1 MATGKDLNNTENL
14 DQKEEHA
21 CTSDDK
27 ERKFRSDNLSNSVS
41 RDENETHD
49 GNRTADSAAVD
60 CDKKS
65 HDARPIDGKGTTESK
80 SGGKDSKQNQK
91 QSRKKKEEYTIT
103 FFYLQN
109 VDSARDLLMT
119 SIPAGMKIIFEERI
133 GNVHVGFKTY
143 YQSTQS
149 TDKVQIFDV
158 NIKSV
163 FMIYR
168 YCRLNRHIET
178 SFMKLNKLN
187 IINR

>member
-1 MATGKDLNNTENL
+1 MATGKDINNSENL

-27 ERKFRSDNLSNSVS
+27 ERKFRSNNLSNSVS
-41 RDENETHD
+41 REDNETHD

-60 CDKKS
+60 YDKQS
-65 HDARPIDGKGTTESK
+65 HDAGPMDGKGTTESK
-80 SGGKDSKQNQK
+80 SGGKNSKQK

-119 SIPAGMKIIFEERI
+119 SIPAGMKIIVEERI

-168 YCRLNRHIET
+168 YYRLNRHIKT
-178 SFMKLNKLN
+178 SLMKLNK
-187 IINR
+187 